1 MPEIPASTL
10 KMSGVVPRRLFSDL
24 WERFHFSF
32 IQETR
37 HLTGDGDSGYEVKS
51 LQDVKSHHDMMKC
64 GHRFKYAPQF
74 WCAVLSVQPEKFA
87 QEEKKWEEFLEASRL
102 KLEKRREASEAA
114 EARFKAAEAK
124 AAEAKAAKAKAI
136 EAIEA
141 SEASEASF
149 DDLVTRYLRR
159 LSLSAEDHELRR
171 ARFASWSAS
180 WEYDAS
186 REDLAR
192 LMSENEALRAHRAEL
207 NRIILN
213 YLKLRHPQFH
223 DGVRSSRQYYEEK
236 DCNGGTKTT
245 QENWPPT
252 ADGDHGHHAMD
263 DKWKVKPIHGTIM
276 TDESPFGTNKLR
288 YTRMSSGRTRTW
300 STSLKDFTGALL
312 KTCLLAP
319 KRYAGRDWSF
329 VSEHLFEEHGIDRAA
344 KSCEILWGSLLRQYN
359 AIRDHELKIYNST
372 KNGPSYF
379 EMDEEERLRK
389 MLPPVFDLEW
399 CKMMET
405 ILKAKPGEVQSG
417 TTADECTSLSNDE
430 DVLCGEDEAE
440 DESCES
446 AVSEVEDSTAD
457 SYVPQ
462 TEPTCTDKETIDAS
476 VTLRNVVEDMVRPLI
491 TALQTRVEEDQK
503 HGLEVLAAEMD
514 KVALMLQD
522 IRRVLVH
529 SNETR
534 GKDLPESPSQQI
546 VPTVASGG
554 KRKVNMDVDRE
565 AKKQAV

>member
-10 KMSGVVPRRLFSDL
+10 KMSGVVPLMLFSDL
-24 WERFHFSF
+24 WEPSFHFSF

-37 HLTGDGDSGYEVKS
+37 RLTGDGDSGYEVKS
-51 LQDVKSHHDMMKC
+51 LQDVKSHHDMVKC

-74 WCAVLSVQPEKFA
+74 WCAVLSVQPEKLA

-114 EARFKAAEAK
+114 EARVK
-124 AAEAKAAKAKAI
+124 AAEAKAAKAKASEAI

-149 DDLVTRYLRR
+149 DKLRLLR
-159 LSLSAEDHELRR
+159 LSLSAKNTELFW
-171 ARFASWSAS
+171 ARLASWAAS
-180 WEYDAS
+180 WEYDYL

-236 DCNGGTKTT
+236 DCNGGTKPIV

-276 TDESPFGTNKLR
+276 TGESPFGTNKLR

-319 KRYAGRDWSF
+319 KRYAGPDWSF
-329 VSEHLFEEHGIDRAA
+329 VSEHLFEEYGIDRAA
-344 KSCEILWGSLLRQYN
+344 KSCEILWGSLLRRYN

-462 TEPTCTDKETIDAS
+462 TEPTYTDKETIQFDAS
-476 VTLRNVVEDMVRPLI
+476 ATLRNVVEDMVRPLI
-491 TALQTRVEEDQK
+491 TALRTRVEEDQK

-554 KRKVNMDVDRE
+554 KRKVNMDNDRE